1 MPGDG
6 TIAAMTIPAEPA
18 LIDTE
23 RLVARLGPLAA
34 HLSLSALPICDS
46 SNAILL
52 ASAAKGAAS
61 GSVVVCDRQTSG
73 RGRRGRSWM
82 ASPQSS
88 LTFSLLWR
96 FPQSARL
103 SGLSLAIGVA
113 ITRALATCGVPQ
125 ARLKWPN
132 DILLPVDGG
141 WGKVGGVLI
150 ELSGGAAGVAAVIGV
165 GLNLEVPDGLE
176 GLDFPAAGLADI
188 ALPPERHQLLA
199 ALLREMVAVLDR
211 FAEAGFP
218 VYAEAWSAQNAFADQ
233 LVQLR
238 QDDGTKRDGICR
250 GVDGE
255 GALWLETAVGR
266 ERVLAGDVSLRP
278 KAPR

>member
-1 MPGDG
+1 
-6 TIAAMTIPAEPA
+6 MTDSSKTA
-18 LIDTE
+18 LIDNE

-34 HLSLSALPICDS
+34 HLSLSTLPICDS
-46 SNAILL
+46 SNAVLL
-52 ASAAKGAAS
+52 ADAAKGAAS
-61 GSVVVCDRQTSG
+61 GSVVICDRQTSG

-96 FPQSARL
+96 FPKLARL

-150 ELSGGAAGVAAVIGV
+150 ELSAAAGGIAAVIGV

-211 FAEAGFP
+211 FAAEGFP
-218 VYAEAWSAQNAFADQ
+218 AYAEAWSAQNAFADQ
-233 LVQLR
+233 RVQLR
-238 QDDGTKRDGICR
+238 LDDAAVREGICR
-250 GVDGE
+250 GVDGD
-255 GALWLETAVGR
+255 GALWLETAAGR
-266 ERVLAGDVSLRP
+266 ERIIAGDVSLRP
-278 KAPR
+278 KASL